1 MDKTDVPNRIWKEV
15 IDPSS
20 RSIYYWNVLTGETTW
35 QNPSHDDAVSLPFTE
50 KISHD
55 SKVVIDKLTHKV
67 DRIKFFFDEI
77 NLIHEVCDHLRNEE
91 IGSIKELIEHS
102 LDGLNQLLEV
112 ATPKTKSYNKF
123 LDLKKFLTEQ
133 RSYLKNNS
141 DVSDEVFD
149 RINDVSEEIERNLET
164 IKKFDVNN
172 DHLLDGYKVYMEKR
186 KLEPINQPDLSID
199 NEKKVS
205 PNQNLDYSNSKDVKV
220 DKKSILKSIHE
231 RWNRASEIIDEPDS
245 EDVRVEYKKTKGFSF
260 VNTDEDNPNLVPISK
275 PWYEKDD

>member
-1 MDKTDVPNRIWKEV
+1 MAKTDVPNRIWKEV

-35 QNPSHDDAVSLPFTE
+35 QNPVQDDTVPLPFSE

-77 NLIHEVCDHLRNEE
+77 NLIHDVCDYLRNEE

-141 DVSDEVFD
+141 DISDEVYD
-149 RINDVSEEIERNLET
+149 RIKDVSEEIERNLET

-172 DHLLDGYKVYMEKR
+172 DHLLDGYKLYMARR
-186 KLEPINQPDLSID
+186 KLEPINQPDLLND

-205 PNQNLDYSNSKDVKV
+205 ANQNLDTISAKDLKV

-231 RWNRASEIIDEPDS
+231 RWNRASEIIDELDR
-245 EDVRVEYKKTKGFSF
+245 EDVRVESKKTKGFSF